1 MPATGLNETVDWII
15 PVVYLLAVMVIGWRV
30 GRNTNTQEQLFL
42 AGRSLGFGVIGLSLF
57 ASNISSTTLI
67 GLAGAAYSTGIAVA
81 SYEWMAALVLLF
93 AAIVL
98 VPVYLRS
105 RVNTIPD
112 YLARRFDA
120 RLKRYVGVLMI
131 FLAVIVD
138 TAASLFAG
146 ALVLQVLVPGL
157 PLWPTII
164 VLGVFAGLYTA
175 AGGLKAVMITD
186 VLQAVILLL
195 GSALIAVLAFAEFD
209 YSWAAVVAALPEGH
223 LAMVRPADD
232 PELPW
237 TGLLIGL
244 PILGLYY
251 WTTNQYIAQRFLAA
265 RNVDHARW
273 GAVLAA
279 LLKLSPLFLMVLPGA
294 MAWHLYPD
302 LESADQVFPVLV
314 RELLPVGIRGL
325 VIAGLLAAIMSTIDS
340 TLNAASAITLYDL
353 VGLEERGLPARTQM
367 LIGRGTTL
375 LFMLLAIL
383 WAPVI
388 QHFPGLFA
396 YLQQVFSYAVP
407 PVAVVFVGGMLW
419 PRVSSS
425 AALLTLIIG
434 HLAGLTLLILDIME
448 IWPLHFTVNAGL
460 LALFCALLLKLASP
474 SAGFKTPAEGT
485 TWRREMLAM
494 DAPVGWLRDY
504 RSGAVLV
511 AGLTLLGLLLFW

>member
-1 MPATGLNETVDWII
+1 M
-15 PVVYLLAVMVIGWRV
+15 
-30 GRNTNTQEQLFL
+30 
-42 AGRSLGFGVIGLSLF
+42 
-57 ASNISSTTLI
+57 
-67 GLAGAAYSTGIAVA
+67 
-81 SYEWMAALVLLF
+81 
-93 AAIVL
+93 
-98 VPVYLRS
+98 
-105 RVNTIPD
+105 
-112 YLARRFDA
+112 
-120 RLKRYVGVLMI
+120 
-131 FLAVIVD
+131 
-138 TAASLFAG
+138 
-146 ALVLQVLVPGL
+146 
-157 PLWPTII
+157 
-164 VLGVFAGLYTA
+164 
-175 AGGLKAVMITD
+175 
-186 VLQAVILLL
+186 
-195 GSALIAVLAFAEFD
+195 
-209 YSWAAVVAALPEGH
+209 
-223 LAMVRPADD
+223 
-232 PELPW
+232 
-237 TGLLIGL
+237 
-244 PILGLYY
+244 
-251 WTTNQYIAQRFLAA
+251 
-265 RNVDHARW
+265 
-273 GAVLAA
+273 
-279 LLKLSPLFLMVLPGA
+279 
-294 MAWHLYPD
+294 
-302 LESADQVFPVLV
+302 LV

-353 VGLEERGLPARTQM
+353 VDLEERGLSARTQM

-388 QHFPGLFA
+388 QQFPGLFA

-425 AALLTLIIG
+425 AALLTLIVG